1 MDYNRCPECGMPLE
15 PNAKK
20 CTFCGKKVKPKK
32 GSPATINTYG
42 NNNTSNTETYAGPPY
57 QKQNTQGSAG
67 STSNSNRYSTNPN
80 PGPNTN
86 PNSNQNTSRMGNTG
100 PARPAGSQYNPYDS
114 FPGRGG
120 AGYNSSKSNKL
131 ALTIIL
137 GVCVVVVLIG
147 ATVMAFQNA
156 ANRFYHQEYTL
167 AEPPQNNYS
176 SPEFS
181 SNNGID
187 QVLEAV
193 FDKPSAAV
201 TEEEISAIRY
211 LKISDN
217 YDDGSIDIFF
227 SDRDYYDYNGSDE
240 YFDDYVNY
248 TYVEDTYLEAEDLAR
263 FKGLTRLVL
272 DGAYLE
278 DISSYKAMQ
287 NLRGLFLYNTVYG
300 YSNLEVFHDF
310 PQLEG
315 IGIDYITDLS
325 GLDQFKNLKELNLY
339 NSSFTNLE
347 DILPVTSLEKLSIEE
362 NYVINSLEG
371 VQDLPNLR
379 YLDLFYNEALK
390 DLGPISQCGG
400 LTELSV
406 DLDYAE
412 TIPDLSA
419 LTNLESLELGYFIDL
434 SALNINKLP
443 ELKKINFYSGSFDE
457 SNFANICSLSQL
469 ERLNMNWCTLYCD
482 TDNLAN
488 LTNLKHLGISENGI
502 SNIDFVESLGQLE
515 YLDIS
520 LNKIQDVSKLAGLS
534 NLTYLDVSGN
544 PVTDTSVL
552 DQLEMEGVE
561 VYNYDE

>member
-20 CTFCGKKVKPKK
+20 CTFCGKKLRTKK
-32 GSPATINTYG
+32 ESPATFKTYG
-42 NNNTSNTETYAGPPY
+42 NTNTSNPHKYAGPPY
-57 QKQNTQGSAG
+57 EKQNAQGSAG
-67 STSNSNRYSTNPN
+67 NTSDSNRYSSNP
-80 PGPNTN
+80 
-86 PNSNQNTSRMGNTG
+86 SQNTSHMGSSG
-100 PARPAGSQYNPYDS
+100 PARQAGSQYNPYDS
-114 FPGRGG
+114 FPGRGA
-120 AGYNSSKSNKL
+120 AGSNASKSNKWV
-131 ALTIIL
+131 LTVIL
-137 GVCVVVVLIG
+137 GICVVVVLIG

-167 AEPPQNNYS
+167 TEPPQNNYPS
-176 SPEFS
+176 SEFS
-181 SNNGID
+181 SNDGID
-187 QVLEAV
+187 QVMEAI

-201 TEEEISAIRY
+201 TEEEIGAIRY

-227 SDRDYYDYNGSDE
+227 SDRDYYDYGGSDE

-278 DISSYKAMQ
+278 DVSSYKALQ

-300 YSNLEVFHDF
+300 YSDLDVFQDF

-325 GLDQFKNLKELNLY
+325 GLDQFTNLKELNLY
-339 NSSFTNLE
+339 NSSFTNLD
-347 DILPVTSLEKLSIEE
+347 DILPLTSLERLSIEE

-371 VQDLPNLR
+371 VQNLPNLK

-390 DLGPISQCGG
+390 DLSPISQCEG

-412 TIPDLSA
+412 EIPDLTT
-419 LTNLESLELGYFIDL
+419 LTNLESLELGYFMDL
-434 SALNINKLP
+434 SALNINNLP
-443 ELKKINFYSGSFDE
+443 QLKEISFYSGSFDDH
-457 SNFANICSLSQL
+457 NFVNICSMSQL

-482 TDNLAN
+482 TDSLAN
-488 LTNLKHLGISENGI
+488 LVNLTHLGISENGI
-502 SNIDFVESLGQLE
+502 SNIDFVEGMGQLE

-520 LNKIQDVSKLAGLS
+520 LNKVQDVSKLAGLS

-552 DQLEMEGVE
+552 DQLKMEGVE